1 MRKDVNKW
9 GCNPIKFWNALEEK
23 FTNITKGAKRSLRDD
38 LSARHFRPRKE
49 TVENWLAEVGDI
61 ILKLDN
67 YTTTPFSDEDWS
79 DLMLK
84 EFKRHED
91 YLSQMEQVE
100 LNLDSYLILD
110 ATKQRELIWKTIKE
124 REFQLKTRQ
133 KSLKAKAKVEKAL
146 TAAFERGFGR
156 KKGGEYAEDAVN
168 EEDEHV
174 NDAVD
179 EEDDVSVSDSG
190 VKDELKD
197 EKLKDEFSGLAE
209 DDLNDTFDLESLSI
223 EFEEIC

>member
-91 YLSQMEQVE
+91 YLSQMEQVK

-110 ATKQRELIWKTIKE
+110 ATNQRELIWKTIK
-124 REFQLKTRQ
+124 
-133 KSLKAKAKVEKAL
+133 
-146 TAAFERGFGR
+146 
-156 KKGGEYAEDAVN
+156 
-168 EEDEHV
+168 
-174 NDAVD
+174 
-179 EEDDVSVSDSG
+179 
-190 VKDELKD
+190 
-197 EKLKDEFSGLAE
+197 
-209 DDLNDTFDLESLSI
+209 
-223 EFEEIC
+223 